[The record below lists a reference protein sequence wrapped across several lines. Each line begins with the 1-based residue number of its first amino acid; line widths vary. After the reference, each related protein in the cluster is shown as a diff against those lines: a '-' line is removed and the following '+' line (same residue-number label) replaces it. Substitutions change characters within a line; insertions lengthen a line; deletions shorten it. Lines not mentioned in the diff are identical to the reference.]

1 MFNHM
6 KAIVI
11 AIFRGQRLPVMS
23 KSDKEFVE
31 KVAFMESITEA
42 TAQLI
47 LSCLVLRSYGIPPD
61 PFSMTVQ
68 ILSMVMSLLSTVF
81 AFGNVSTHFLN
92 PLESP

>member
-6 KAIVI
+6 KAII
-11 AIFRGQRLPVMS
+11 SAIFRGQRMPAMS
-23 KSDKEFVE
+23 KDEKEFVE

-68 ILSMVMSLLSTVF
+68 ILSMVMSLLSIVF
-81 AFGNVSTHFLN
+81 AFGNVSKHTLILF
-92 PLESP
+92 EYF